1 MNLSQKPIC
10 MKNALMIDGI
20 NVENIVLKIGQKIV
34 VQLRDM
40 LIKSEI
46 FIRWMR
52 IHFGLHF
59 MVESFT
65 GRSVIVLCI

>member
-1 MNLSQKPIC
+1 
-10 MKNALMIDGI
+10 MKNALMINGI
-20 NVENIVLKIGQKIV
+20 NVENIVWNIGAKIV
-34 VQLRDM
+34 VRLQDM

-46 FIRWMR
+46 SIRWMKIR
-52 IHFGLHF
+52 FGLHF

>member
-1 MNLSQKPIC
+1 

-20 NVENIVLKIGQKIV
+20 NVESTVLNNRKKIV
-34 VQLRDM
+34 VQLQDM

-46 FIRWMR
+46 SIRWMR
-52 IHFGLHF
+52 IRFGLHF